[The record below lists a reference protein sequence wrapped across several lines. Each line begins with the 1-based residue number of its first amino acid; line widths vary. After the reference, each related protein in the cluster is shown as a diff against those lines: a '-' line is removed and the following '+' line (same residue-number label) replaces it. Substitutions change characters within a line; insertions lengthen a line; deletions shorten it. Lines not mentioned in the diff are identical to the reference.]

1 MSHNPID
8 THGYQQKLI
17 SHFIPSRN
25 LWLRRFTSRITYV
38 ILDYSRNLRGN
49 QCHDQSPRHYRFRVG
64 RRSRSPQSAVI
75 KIQTNRSHLS
85 RNEKNNL
92 PSRQEE
98 CMYRLFLIPAFRNLR
113 RHKLQSF
120 INLVSLA
127 LGLAVFAFAFLYVKQ
142 QLSYDRGWP
151 DAERIHRLIVESRGL
166 PGTADAKSTAVD
178 ARVWPSVVE
187 HFANEIDTAVRVKS
201 IYATIKD
208 ASPPRVI
215 DLFFVDAA
223 FSELFPLDVISGD
236 LDRVLSGPGFIALEE
251 TLATALGPNIGPG
264 TRLTFVVPRGGE
276 LELEVAAL
284 YRLPANRSAALT
296 FPAISRIHEAA
307 FSLFG
312 ELQPFQSWESSSQ
325 IWLKL
330 KPGVDTNAFNAL
342 QPAFLENEVHLY
354 DPALGPKRR
363 ISEHVFYQW
372 QALPNIYFNPIG
384 LESVGAGDAVHVA
397 TFAVVGLLVLL
408 VGCSNSVSLSLASAI
423 ERRKEIGIRKA
434 AGALPSNIIV
444 QHLGEAVL
452 LALIALIPASLLL
465 EALLPAFQTLLS
477 FKVALDPGVYEYL
490 LLVLIAVVVGLV
502 NGIYPALVLSSVK
515 PQAALKPAAG
525 TGARAGQSLRELL
538 VGGQF
543 CFASMLLIGTGALYL
558 QVEVIRNQPL
568 GFEPDNLIFSYFIG
582 FEGNPEFIEQELLN
596 VPGVIAVTGAF
607 TVPNANT
614 GNSSMTLISKEAN
627 SGEVKSFHTPTDH
640 DLLAMLQVPLLAGR
654 YFDPARDQLN
664 TQAPPGTPP
673 PVRSLIINR
682 AAASALGFASPD
694 AAVDQLIHG
703 RTVSQNNQLV
713 DFPLRIIGVVE
724 DNMYGIL
731 RRRPGPEHYYL
742 AEPPPL
748 AYMVQ
753 YDAAFEGSILKS
765 INALA
770 QQWYGAPPNSI
781 FLEQFVERI
790 LLREQ
795 DEGKLLLT
803 CSGLALLLAAIG
815 LYGLAAFSMERRAKE
830 VGVRKVM
837 GAEVGSLLALF
848 LWRFFRPVLLAN
860 IAAWPVAV
868 YFVLQ
873 WMERFPYQLDKAWL
887 LPLCLGA
894 AFVVLL
900 VTLSTVSV
908 ITCRAA
914 SAKPVQS
921 LRYE

>member
-1 MSHNPID
+1 
-8 THGYQQKLI
+8 
-17 SHFIPSRN
+17 
-25 LWLRRFTSRITYV
+25 
-38 ILDYSRNLRGN
+38 
-49 QCHDQSPRHYRFRVG
+49 
-64 RRSRSPQSAVI
+64 
-75 KIQTNRSHLS
+75 
-85 RNEKNNL
+85 
-92 PSRQEE
+92 
-98 CMYRLFLIPAFRNLR
+98 MYRLFLIPAFRNLL

-127 LGLAVFAFAFLYVKQ
+127 LGLAVFAFAFLFVKQ

-151 DAERIHRLIVESRGL
+151 DADRIHRLIVESRGL

-201 IYATIKD
+201 MYATIKD
-208 ASPPRVI
+208 ASPPRGI
-215 DLFFVDAA
+215 NLFFVDAA

-251 TLATALGPNIGPG
+251 TLATALGPDIGPG
-264 TRLTFVVPRGGE
+264 TRLTFVAQGGGE

-284 YRLPANRSAALT
+284 YRLPANRSAALN
-296 FPAISRIHEAA
+296 FPAISLIHENAL
-307 FSLFG
+307 SLFG
-312 ELQPFQSWESSSQ
+312 EVQQFQSWERSSQ

-330 KPGVDTNAFNAL
+330 KPGVETDAFNAL
-342 QPAFLENEVHLY
+342 QPAFLENELHVY
-354 DPALGPKRR
+354 DPALGPERR

-372 QALPNIYFNPIG
+372 QALPDIYFNPVG
-384 LESVGAGDAVHVA
+384 LETVGAGDPERVA
-397 TFAVVGLLVLL
+397 TFAVVGFLVLL
-408 VGCSNSVSLSLASAI
+408 VGCSNSVSLSMASAI

-452 LALIALIPASLLL
+452 LALLALIPASLLL

-477 FKVALDPGVYEYL
+477 FRVALDPGVYEYL

-515 PQAALKPAAG
+515 PQAALRPGAG
-525 TGARAGQSLRELL
+525 TGVRAGQSLRGLL
-538 VGGQF
+538 VGAQF

-558 QVEVIRNQPL
+558 QVEVVRNQPL

-582 FEGNPEFIEQELLN
+582 FEGNPEFIEQELLK

-614 GNSSMTLISKEAN
+614 GNSSMTLINKEAN
-627 SGEVKSFHTPTDH
+627 SGEVKSFQTPTDH

-664 TQAPPGTPP
+664 TQAPPPGTPP
-673 PVRSLIINR
+673 PVRTLIINR
-682 AAASALGFASPD
+682 AAAGALGFASPD

-703 RTVSQNNQLV
+703 RTVSRNNQLV
-713 DFPLRIIGVVE
+713 DFPFRIIGVVE
-724 DNMYGIL
+724 DNMYGRL
-731 RRRPGPEHYYL
+731 RRRPEPEHYYL

-748 AYMVQ
+748 IYMVQ

-765 INALA
+765 INAWA
-770 QQWYGAPPNSI
+770 QQLYGAPPNSI
-781 FLEQFVERI
+781 FVEQFVENI

-795 DEGKLLLT
+795 KEGKLLLI
-803 CSGLALLLAAIG
+803 CGGLALLLASIG

-830 VGVRKVM
+830 VGIRKVM
-837 GAEVGSLLALF
+837 GAEVGSLVALF
-848 LWRFFRPVLLAN
+848 LWRFSWPVLLAN
-860 IAAWPVAV
+860 ITAWPVAV

-873 WMERFPYQLDKAWL
+873 WIERFPYQLDKAWL

-894 AFVVLL
+894 ALAVLL
-900 VTLSTVSV
+900 VTLLTVSV
-908 ITCRAA
+908 ITFRAA